1 VKGNKI
7 KYEGTLQQL
16 YERDYEMY
24 YFYNAVDSLLVLL
37 IHYRLKCLQSPAA
50 LSSVTLVPLLKSL
63 GQVALTT
70 ANVFYEFYLDG
81 KHVVYKRGDL
91 PNKEP
96 YEGAFCGCVPGHY
109 TFCVCDDF
117 ASLYPSQIRTCNLSF
132 ENYVRNFVGPDS
144 FGRYTEIPWSENEL
158 EELNQR
164 MTRFIRDVNRL
175 YITDEEYNVSDI
187 SGLLEALKRSKEFY
201 KSHYVELMKTGV
213 WTGDFNTLPISFMD
227 FSMFITA
234 YKRVLGRKSH
244 FGIVLDYQG
253 SGAVVSQKAVN
264 GLITK
269 RIAGDAPMKVVCE
282 PGSWKTYHDLNGM
295 LAEDVHDYSTVDL
308 DGSFKEHIKQLRLNN
323 KG

>member
-1 VKGNKI
+1 MNEYMK
-7 KYEGTLQQL
+7 
-16 YERDYEMY
+16 
-24 YFYNAVDSLLVLL
+24 NAVSTHAWHEFIYCKNNDIRREFLGGISDSYPIKIDSNEPAMVYVDDFMLPVVEQTMYPLDIRV
-37 IHYRLKCLQSPAA
+37 QSVAREY
-50 LSSVTLVPLLKSL
+50 LSFTLVAAIVE
-63 GQVALTT
+63 QT
-70 ANVFYEFYLDG
+70 
-81 KHVVYKRGDL
+81 
-91 PNKEP
+91 
-96 YEGAFCGCVPGHY
+96 
-109 TFCVCDDF
+109 
-117 ASLYPSQIRTCNLSF
+117 IRQ
-132 ENYVRNFVGPDS
+132 
-144 FGRYTEIPWSENEL
+144 NEL

-201 KSHYVELMKTGV
+201 KSHYVELMKTGL